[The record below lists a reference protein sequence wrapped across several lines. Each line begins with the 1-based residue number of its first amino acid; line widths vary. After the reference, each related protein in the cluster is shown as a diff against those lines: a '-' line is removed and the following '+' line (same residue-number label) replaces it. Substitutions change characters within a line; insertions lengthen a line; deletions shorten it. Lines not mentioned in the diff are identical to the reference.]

1 MDLYPSDTIFIMKGF
16 KKMAKLL
23 LINISDPKSI
33 SRLVSPM
40 NVHVETVSPAFFN
53 ETLERLASTN
63 LSKKENIADLTLSG
77 DSAFFKESLII
88 FCDVPDK
95 KFDKIL
101 FKLRQ
106 AKISVDYKAVLTN
119 TSSKW
124 SVKRLF
130 LELEREYKSLQ

>member
-1 MDLYPSDTIFIMKGF
+1 MFMSKQS
-16 KKMAKLL
+16 LL
-23 LINISDPKSI
+23 L
-33 SRLVSPM
+33 
-40 NVHVETVSPAFFN
+40 FFN

-130 LELEREYKSLQ
+130 IELEREHKSLQ

>member
-1 MDLYPSDTIFIMKGF
+1 
-16 KKMAKLL
+16 MAKLL

-77 DSAFFKESLII
+77 DSAFLKKVLLFFVMFPIKNLTKFFLSCVRQRFPSII
-88 FCDVPDK
+88 
-95 KFDKIL
+95 
-101 FKLRQ
+101 
-106 AKISVDYKAVLTN
+106 
-119 TSSKW
+119 
-124 SVKRLF
+124 RLC
-130 LELEREYKSLQ
+130 LQIQVQNGV

>member
-1 MDLYPSDTIFIMKGF
+1 
-16 KKMAKLL
+16 MAKLL

-53 ETLERLASTN
+53 ETLERLASIKFI
-63 LSKKENIADLTLSG
+63 KKGKYADLTLS
-77 DSAFFKESLII
+77 AILHFLNESLII

-130 LELEREYKSLQ
+130 IELEREHKSLQ

>member
-1 MDLYPSDTIFIMKGF
+1 
-16 KKMAKLL
+16 MAKLL

-40 NVHVETVSPAFFN
+40 NVHVETDSPAFFN

-130 LELEREYKSLQ
+130 IELEREHKSLQ

>member
-1 MDLYPSDTIFIMKGF
+1 
-16 KKMAKLL
+16 MAKLL

-101 FKLRQ
+101 FKLR
-106 AKISVDYKAVLTN
+106 SVDYKAVLTN

-130 LELEREYKSLQ
+130 LELEREHKSLQ

>member
-1 MDLYPSDTIFIMKGF
+1 MDLYPSNTIFIMKGF

-33 SRLVSPM
+33 SRL
-40 NVHVETVSPAFFN
+40 VHVETVSPAFFN

-130 LELEREYKSLQ
+130 IELEREHKSLQ

>member
-1 MDLYPSDTIFIMKGF
+1 
-16 KKMAKLL
+16 
-23 LINISDPKSI
+23 
-33 SRLVSPM
+33 M

-106 AKISVDYKAVLTN
+106 AKFPSII
-119 TSSKW
+119 
-124 SVKRLF
+124 RLC
-130 LELEREYKSLQ
+130 LQIQVQMECKKTFP

>member
-1 MDLYPSDTIFIMKGF
+1 
-16 KKMAKLL
+16 MAKLL

-63 LSKKENIADLTLSG
+63 LSKKDIADLTLSG

-130 LELEREYKSLQ
+130 LELEREHKSLQ